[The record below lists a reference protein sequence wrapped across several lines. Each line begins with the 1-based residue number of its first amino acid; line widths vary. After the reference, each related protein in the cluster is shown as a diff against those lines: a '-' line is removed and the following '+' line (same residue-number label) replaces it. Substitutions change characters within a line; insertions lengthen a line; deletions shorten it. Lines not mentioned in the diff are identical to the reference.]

1 MFPFVLFLNLRGIK
15 NAGKLNWKTNGLVQW
30 EPGSINPHLMQRR
43 QAEAETGEFSQQWKR
58 ETFHYPSGE
67 NREKERQERR
77 GRQRRGKREE
87 RCRGRSEEW
96 KRGQTDITGRRKRSD
111 SGEETGWTVWEQKH
125 CHQSVLVWS
134 LILSHLI
141 MSFVQSELVRQQSSQ
156 AAIWNQTRAVRSE
169 SDFHLIM

>member
-67 NREKERQERR
+67 NREKDRKEGE
-77 GRQRRGKREE
+77 KREIEKGGKE
-87 RCRGRSEEW
+87 RKDVGGGVKNRRE
-96 KRGQTDITGRRKRSD
+96 TDKTGRRKRRD
-111 SGEETGWTVWEQKH
+111 SGEETGWAVWGGGRPVCFSLETH
-125 CHQSVLVWS
+125 PQSPR
-134 LILSHLI
+134 HLI
-141 MSFVQSELVRQQSSQ
+141 MSFVQSELVRQQGL
-156 AAIWNQTRAVRSE
+156 SE
-169 SDFHLIM
+169 K